1 MGRAALGRGQALQ
14 PSSVVA
20 HSREPTYQAKERL
33 IVAQARCTRSSMD
46 IQGVRHTVSQAFVRQ
61 QSVVS
66 ILLIFVHI
74 RTTMT

>member
-20 HSREPTYQAKERL
+20 HSREPTYQARERL

-46 IQGVRHTVSQAFVRQ
+46 IVRHTVSQAFVRQ

-74 RTTMT
+74 RTAMT